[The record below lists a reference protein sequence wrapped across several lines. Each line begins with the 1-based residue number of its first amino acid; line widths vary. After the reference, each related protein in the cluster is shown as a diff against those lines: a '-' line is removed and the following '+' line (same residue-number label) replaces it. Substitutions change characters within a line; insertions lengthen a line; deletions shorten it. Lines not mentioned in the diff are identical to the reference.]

1 MEDTRQILL
10 FLKGWLTGEDTPVP
24 IGVFISEA
32 RKKTS
37 EPYAEA
43 ICSRVQL
50 LLAEYSTGH
59 LDEAELRRAT
69 IDDVNKILQAARP
82 SERRDSDFRGELLTL

>member
-1 MEDTRQILL
+1 MEDTRQILH

-37 EPYAEA
+37 EPSARA

-69 IDDVNKILQAARP
+69 IDD
-82 SERRDSDFRGELLTL
+82 FRGELLTL